1 MAPLTLADELVLLAY
16 DDTGVNRLGRPHLD
30 YGLSGAVLL
39 ELALAGRVEVADD
52 RLAVTDPTPVGRP
65 VLDDALARVAAD
77 GKRRRPKDW
86 ISRLA
91 KGLPDRVLSGLVDTG
106 VLRRDSDRVLLVFPR
121 TRYPSPTGAEP
132 TAETAARQRMLD
144 ALLADG
150 PVEAR
155 TAALLG
161 LTRAVGLDRKLFRE
175 LPKERLK
182 ARTTEIA

>member
-1 MAPLTLADELVLLAY
+1 M
-16 DDTGVNRLGRPHLD
+16 
-30 YGLSGAVLL
+30 
-39 ELALAGRVEVADD
+39 
-52 RLAVTDPTPVGRP
+52 
-65 VLDDALARVAAD
+65 
-77 GKRRRPKDW
+77 
-86 ISRLA
+86 
-91 KGLPDRVLSGLVDTG
+91 
-106 VLRRDSDRVLLVFPR
+106 LLVFPR

-132 TAETAARQRMLD
+132 VAETAARQRMLD

-182 ARTTEIA
+182 ARATEIAAGDWASAATKKAIEETQAAIMMATTVATTAAIITTTS